1 MAKLLG
7 RLLPGCCSVSDPPED
22 PRLQLS
28 LNIVNSLAA
37 KVSNL
42 EAKVETLESAV
53 DDLQQHYSTAPTTPS
68 RGRSPFRPRTLLKTE
83 DNYLPALLE
92 MLENSRCDYT
102 RPGSP

>member
-7 RLLPGCCSVSDPPED
+7 HLLPGCCSVSDPPED
-22 PRLQLS
+22 LRPQLS
-28 LNIVNSLAA
+28 IDIIHALAA

-42 EAKVETLESAV
+42 EDKIETLELAV

-68 RGRSPFRPRTLLKTE
+68 RGRSPLRPRTLLKTE